1 MDLAQ
6 QEEQKRKAKEYE
18 KYVKE
23 RTPVHSLFLNM
34 LGAFI
39 SGGVICTIG
48 QIIQNICKNMGLNQE
63 VSGSWTSLLLIL
75 LSILL
80 TGWNL

>member
-1 MDLAQ
+1 MSIKNLESAILILNQNSKRMVKGMDLAQ

-39 SGGVICTIG
+39 S
-48 QIIQNICKNMGLNQE
+48 
-63 VSGSWTSLLLIL
+63 
-75 LSILL
+75 
-80 TGWNL
+80 